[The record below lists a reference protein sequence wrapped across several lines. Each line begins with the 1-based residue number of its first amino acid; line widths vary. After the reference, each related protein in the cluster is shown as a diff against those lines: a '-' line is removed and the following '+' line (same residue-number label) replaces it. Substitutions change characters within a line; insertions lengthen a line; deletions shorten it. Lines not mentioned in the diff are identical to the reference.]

1 MDPVWMSKGFG
12 EVVRARREARGL
24 DLDDLSRAIG
34 GTLSKGF
41 LARVEEGSVGP
52 SSSLVL
58 KLAEVLGLPA
68 DLMLNASGLT
78 DDRYTVPQGS
88 GRSRCGADE
97 VMSSPAAAARDR
109 RGGQD
114 AVHGSLGPV
123 RLGQ

>member
-34 GTLSKGF
+34 GTPTKGF

-68 DLMLNASGLT
+68 DLMLNGSGFASGAQRMDALSALGGLT
-78 DDRYTVPQGS
+78 GS
-88 GRSRCGADE
+88 RRPTNGA
-97 VMSSPAAAARDR
+97 
-109 RGGQD
+109 
-114 AVHGSLGPV
+114 
-123 RLGQ
+123 